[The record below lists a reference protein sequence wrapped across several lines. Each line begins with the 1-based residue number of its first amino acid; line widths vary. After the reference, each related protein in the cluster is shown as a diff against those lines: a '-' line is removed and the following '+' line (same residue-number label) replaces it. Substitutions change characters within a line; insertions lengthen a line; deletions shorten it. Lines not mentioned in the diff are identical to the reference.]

1 MFALAKPVRQQ
12 SPLPKGPTL
21 SRASWER
28 IPLSDAIEVHAR
40 RPMTREEN
48 RLLDDLLKEA
58 ERIFGPQPWG
68 KS

>member
-1 MFALAKPVRQQ
+1 
-12 SPLPKGPTL
+12 LPKGPTL

-58 ERIFGPQPWG
+58 ERIFGPQPRG

>member
-1 MFALAKPVRQQ
+1 
-12 SPLPKGPTL
+12 
-21 SRASWER
+21 
-28 IPLSDAIEVHAR
+28 
-40 RPMTREEN
+40 MTREEN